1 MKHPTRWIALS
12 AGAAALV
19 LGAVLV
25 MLVGDEAESSGGH
38 LLDRPAPAFDLPTLD
53 GGRIA
58 DTDLAG
64 RSYVVNFWNSW
75 CVPCRQE
82 HPELAQ
88 FYERHRDEPDF
99 AMVGIVRDDT
109 EDAVREY
116 VDAEGVEWTVALDPG
131 SRAALAFGTTG
142 QPETFVIGPD
152 GVVMALEIGPV
163 TAGGLERMLAEAR
176 AGGA

>member
-53 GGRIA
+53 GGRIS

-64 RSYVVNFWNSW
+64 RAYVVNFWNSW

>member
-19 LGAVLV
+19 LGVVLV

-38 LLDRPAPAFDLPTLD
+38 LLDRPAPTFDLPTLD
-53 GGRIA
+53 GGRIS

-64 RSYVVNFWNSW
+64 RAYVVNFWNSW